1 MWYLPFPIT
10 WLRYVTFMSIHLI
23 FVSVCKCKCV
33 WHTLGGEGAALI
45 YVNMYLSVLSLRVSR
60 SGTIFAI
67 FLYITLSL
75 ADLQCLFALWSYDP
89 AIINVSVYVLNK
101 LCLTKFQSEYV
112 QCQKDL
118 INSEFMSLTYKQCI
132 YVYYIYIH
140 IHIYWY
146 IIFCSQ
152 ISSYL

>member
-1 MWYLPFPIT
+1 MWYLPFLIT
-10 WLRYVTFMSIHLI
+10 WLRYVTFMSIHLM

-33 WHTLGGEGAALI
+33 WHAQGGEGAALI
-45 YVNMYLSVLSLRVSR
+45 YVNMYLFVLSLTVSR
-60 SGTIFAI
+60 SDIIFAI

-75 ADLQCLFALWSYDP
+75 ADLQCLFAFWSYDP
-89 AIINVSVYVLNK
+89 DIINVSVYVLNK

-112 QCQKDL
+112 QCQKGL
-118 INSEFMSLTYKQCI
+118 INSEFISLTYKQCI

-140 IHIYWY
+140 VNIYWY
-146 IIFCSQ
+146 IIFCNR